1 MPQRPPNSQV
11 HLALITTQIFFAS
24 LSVVGKEA
32 MLSLPWPAFTTF
44 RIGFSALFFL
54 ALYLASGAEP
64 VEKKDRKTLALYGL
78 LGVAANQFLFLAGL
92 TLSKA
97 THATILVTSIPV
109 FSALL
114 AALLGRELLTAKK
127 GLGIMVSLAG
137 ALGLV
142 VLAALSSGKD
152 FGLQGKQVFG
162 NLLVLINSFCYS
174 LYLVLSKDLLGRY
187 KAITVTFWMFLY
199 GLVEVLLFDLI
210 GALLVPGS
218 FTWVIDGILHTTLG
232 AWLRLAY
239 IVCFATVLAYGLN
252 SWALRFAPM
261 SLVAVY
267 IYVQPLVAVVLA
279 YFLLGETLHLQEALA
294 AILIIAGVRIVAKE
308 NAKRQATKAEG
319 AKSEGGDGVKEN
331 AQP

>member
-1 MPQRPPNSQV
+1 MPQRPSSSQV
-11 HLALITTQIFFAS
+11 HLALIITQIFFAS

-44 RIGFSALFFL
+44 RIGFSALFF
-54 ALYLASGAEP
+54 AVLYVASGAQP
-64 VEKKDRKTLALYGL
+64 VERGDRKILALYGL

-127 GLGIMVSLAG
+127 GLGIMVSLSG

-142 VLAALSSGKD
+142 VLAASSSGQALG
-152 FGLQGKQVFG
+152 FQWQQVVG
-162 NLLVLINSFCYS
+162 NLLVLTNSLCYS
-174 LYLVLSKDLLGRY
+174 LYLVLSKDLLSRY
-187 KAITVTFWMFLY
+187 KAITVTFWMFFF
-199 GLVEVLLFDLI
+199 GLLEVLLFDLI
-210 GALLVPGS
+210 GALFVPGS
-218 FTWVIDGILHTTLG
+218 FTWVIEGIQHTTMG

-239 IVCFATVLAYGLN
+239 VVCFATVLAYGLN

-279 YFLLGETLHLQEALA
+279 YFILGERLHAQEILA
-294 AILIIAGVRIVAKE
+294 AILIVIGVRIVAKE
-308 NAKRQATKAEG
+308 NATRQVAVTKEPNET
-319 AKSEGGDGVKEN
+319 S
-331 AQP
+331 P

>member
-1 MPQRPPNSQV
+1 MPQRPASSQV
-11 HLALITTQIFFAS
+11 HLALIVTQIFFAS

-44 RIGFSALFFL
+44 RIGLSALFF
-54 ALYLASGAEP
+54 AVLYLASGAEP
-64 VEKKDRKTLALYGL
+64 VEKGDRKTLALYGL

-152 FGLQGKQVFG
+152 LGLQSQQVFG
-162 NLLVLINSFCYS
+162 NLLVLTNSFCYS

-187 KAITVTFWMFLY
+187 KAITVTFWMFFF
-199 GLVEVLLFDLI
+199 GLLEVLLFDLI

-218 FTWVIDGILHTTLG
+218 FTWVIEGIQHTTTG

-239 IVCFATVLAYGLN
+239 VVCFATVLAYGLN

-279 YFLLGETLHLQEALA
+279 YFVLGESLHPEEIFAAL
-294 AILIIAGVRIVAKE
+294 LIVLGVRIVATE
-308 NAKRQATKAEG
+308 NAKRQ
-319 AKSEGGDGVKEN
+319 KEN

>member
-1 MPQRPPNSQV
+1 MLQRPANSQV
-11 HLALITTQIFFAS
+11 HLALIITQIFFAS

-44 RIGFSALFFL
+44 RIGFSALFFWV
-54 ALYLASGAEP
+54 LYLASGAQP
-64 VEKKDRKTLALYGL
+64 VEKGDRKTLALYGL
-78 LGVAANQFLFLAGL
+78 LGVSANQFLFLAGL

-114 AALLGRELLTAKK
+114 AALLGRELLSAKK
-127 GLGIMVSLAG
+127 GLGIMISLAG

-142 VLAALSSGKD
+142 VVAALSSGKD

-162 NLLVLINSFCYS
+162 NLLVLTNSFCYS

-187 KAITVTFWMFLY
+187 KAITVTFWMFFF
-199 GLVEVLLFDLI
+199 GLLEVLLFDLI

-218 FTWVIDGILHTTLG
+218 FVWVIEGIQHTTTG

-239 IVCFATVLAYGLN
+239 VVCFSTVLAYGLN

-279 YFLLGETLHLQEALA
+279 YFVLGERLHIQEAFA
-294 AILIIAGVRIVAKE
+294 ALLIIAGVRIVAKE
-308 NAKRQATKAEG
+308 NAKKQEIASQKQNAE
-319 AKSEGGDGVKEN
+319 SI
-331 AQP
+331 P